1 MKNKLIRDFI
11 YEYKH
16 NFCGDKYDL
25 PHHLII
31 EITSDEKGET
41 SHFMPAED
49 IKNLT
54 LGTMIDKLES
64 RGQWKIDLDVSELFT
79 EEWSK
84 AMEQRWNYL
93 HALRDI
99 KLQDLNP

>member
-1 MKNKLIRDFI
+1 MIDA
-11 YEYKH
+11 
-16 NFCGDKYDL
+16 G
-25 PHHLII
+25 LII